1 MASGL
6 PEVQGRAITAPG
18 QIKDAGL
25 ADRAAASMFNRA
37 AQAATQIGKALEPLA
52 VKAGEEDAI
61 KDWVDLEKQNEGRG
75 PGKVTERSGF
85 LGLQT
90 AGDVAYNNMMET
102 LYLQKTKSA
111 IETEAMN
118 LANRTETF
126 GDVAA
131 FDADFTKFIE
141 GYGAELDPEFANEF
155 FLQAQKTQIDTR
167 SKIANQKQSADI
179 QEARDAMD
187 LDIGAAEDSILADA
201 LAGGYEAIGRKD
213 VKDKL
218 KEYQN
223 LLTIKTQNPLY
234 QYSDIA
240 AERDFRAFKV
250 KLNSAA
256 LTPDVKDVFVDKG
269 YGAALQFVDDEVA
282 AMGLPPGETA
292 SVRNSLRNEVNLMRQ
307 NQSALEA
314 EQEAAEKK
322 AAKEREAAA
331 DAADKLVTDALR
343 FGLPEEEVNRRLDVA
358 SSLVKPERYT
368 TLSNT
373 VKSWFEDEPMEP
385 GNFAYLLLE
394 AKRGNLDNDSIINF
408 PGDQFQ
414 LSRLIEETEKFED
427 ASVKNGRDVI
437 KAHFSKADG
446 LMATMQ
452 MFDEGQKLKV
462 KEQDAYDDFAA
473 WYSAMTSDSSK
484 PPPRP
489 SEVQEEAKRIVARYG
504 QIDMSTIKSPY
515 LVAAPGGQY
524 NEESV
529 RAGKTALKDAVKQG
543 RITPEA
549 AAEELAKIELVEL
562 GVGTN

>member
-201 LAGGYEAIGRKD
+201 LAGGYEAIGRED
-213 VKDKL
+213 VKQKL
-218 KEYQN
+218 VEYQQ

-343 FGLPEEEVNRRLDVA
+343 LA
-358 SSLVKPERYT
+358 SSWTSEGR
-368 TLSNT
+368 
-373 VKSWFEDEPMEP
+373 
-385 GNFAYLLLE
+385 GGGLE
-394 AKRGNLDNDSIINF
+394 
-408 PGDQFQ
+408 
-414 LSRLIEETEKFED
+414 E
-427 ASVKNGRDVI
+427 
-437 KAHFSKADG
+437 
-446 LMATMQ
+446 
-452 MFDEGQKLKV
+452 
-462 KEQDAYDDFAA
+462 
-473 WYSAMTSDSSK
+473 
-484 PPPRP
+484 
-489 SEVQEEAKRIVARYG
+489 SEVIALYHAAK
-504 QIDMSTIKSPY
+504 SS
-515 LVAAPGGQY
+515 
-524 NEESV
+524 
-529 RAGKTALKDAVKQG
+529 
-543 RITPEA
+543 
-549 AAEELAKIELVEL
+549 
-562 GVGTN
+562 